1 MSFYEESIVN
11 GIIESNISYFILNFK
26 EYKNTD
32 IFINYFNDY
41 INGDLVD
48 ANEVYKTILN
58 KIIKK
63 NKNDIFVEMCDY
75 CLKEEEYI
83 YFIENFSNY
92 LQSQDILYNYKYNLV
107 TLFLNRPR
115 LNLLIS
121 KIDLTNCL
129 NMIIN
134 KDIIT
139 KPKSSNYNTF
149 DIFLK
154 LLKTKDTRYKIIDYF
169 SEHIH
174 KLKETKNIKSFIDLD
189 LEKGDHLLYIFQI
202 NLVLLLIDLWSNGIN
217 ETKLQKIS
225 KKETNYLS
233 ITFYQIQ
240 NILEYTLIKI
250 YQEKKT
256 RITEL
261 QKVKELIELY
271 KDNDYISYTMYKKLK
286 TDLEVNINS
295 IYTIIKNKNVI
306 LSLSKFYDNTIL
318 WLNNNYLE
326 QSNQELE
333 LELELELEQE
343 CFNDILENMYIFYK
357 NNKIELTKSVTEL
370 LENIFLGKI
379 TNNPNIKINY
389 IYLFNNYLLEIV
401 DYNSKTI
408 AINNFVNYDKNISKI
423 TLCLLTLSNS
433 FKKSFNNDQIY
444 NNIYPMSLLT
454 NVFNLTIYNVDDF
467 RYYFNSK
474 INMKYFKELIYENL
488 SHFQY
493 VVDEI
498 LELLNKINSLE
509 QSNIDLEGNLGELSE
524 EDNDIVNE
532 SKEKINNYTIYLHIF
547 SSFIIKTSKYYSN
560 IILCD
565 EIKHS
570 LNNIIILI
578 INNITIHQKKYKV
591 INKSELKF
599 IPIDLLITIKSILL
613 NLIYI
618 RKNESIVSLLISEND
633 SYIKNSIKRLSNILS
648 KKNQIKTID
657 YSYLHFL
664 NDKINDKIDNN
675 KEIEIPDDLCDP
687 IMDTLIENPV
697 MLPNNIIIDYG
708 TISRHLLTNESNPF
722 NREPLTLEILDE
734 YNKKDSIKNEI
745 DLFKTKVI
753 EFKKTHNI

>member
-63 NKNDIFVEMCDY
+63 NKNDIFVEICDY

-92 LQSQDILYNYKYNLV
+92 LQSQDIIYNYKYNLV

-115 LNLLIS
+115 LNLLLS

-149 DIFLK
+149 DIYLK
-154 LLKTKDTRYKIIDYF
+154 LLKTKDTRCKIIDYF

-174 KLKETKNIKSFIDLD
+174 KLKENKNIKSFIDLD
-189 LEKGDHLLYIFQI
+189 LEKGYHLLYIFQV

-217 ETKLQKIS
+217 ENKLQKIS
-225 KKETNYLS
+225 KKEINYLS
-233 ITFYQIQ
+233 ITFYQLQ

-286 TDLEVNINS
+286 TDLEVNINI
-295 IYTIIKNKNVI
+295 IYTIIKNKNII

-326 QSNQELE
+326 QSNQEQDLD
-333 LELELELEQE
+333 LELEQE

-357 NNKIELTKSVTEL
+357 NNKIELTQSVTEL
-370 LENIFLGKI
+370 LENIYLGKI

-408 AINNFVNYDKNISKI
+408 AIHNFVNYDKNISKL

-467 RYYFNSK
+467 RYYFSSK
-474 INMKYFKELIYENL
+474 INLKYFKELIYENL

-498 LELLNKINSLE
+498 LELLNKINSVE
-509 QSNIDLEGNLGELSE
+509 QSNINLEVNLDELSE

-591 INKSELKF
+591 INKSALKF
-599 IPIDLLITIKSILL
+599 TPIDLLITIKSILL

>member
-1 MSFYEESIVN
+1 MSLYEESIVK
-11 GIIESNISYFILNFK
+11 GIIESNICYFILHFK
-26 EYKNTD
+26 KCKDSD

-48 ANEVYKTILN
+48 VNEVYKTILN

-63 NKNDIFVEMCDY
+63 NKNDIFVEICDY
-75 CLKEEEYI
+75 CLKEETYI
-83 YFIENFSNY
+83 YFIEHFSIY

-107 TLFLNRPR
+107 TLFLNRPK
-115 LNLLIS
+115 LNILLS
-121 KIDLTNCL
+121 KIDITICL
-129 NMIIN
+129 NMLIN
-134 KDIIT
+134 EHIIT

-154 LLKTKDTRYKIIDYF
+154 LLKNKDTRDKIIDYF
-169 SEHIH
+169 RQHIQ
-174 KLKETKNIKSFIDLD
+174 KLKETKNIKSIIDLD
-189 LEKGDHLLYIFQI
+189 LEKDNHLLYIFQI
-202 NLVLLLIDLWSNGIN
+202 NLVLLQIELWSNGIN

-225 KKETNYLS
+225 KQETNYLS
-233 ITFYQIQ
+233 ITFYQLQ
-240 NILEYTLIKI
+240 NMLEYTLIKI
-250 YQEKKT
+250 YEEKKT
-256 RITEL
+256 RIKEL
-261 QKVKELIELY
+261 KKVKELIELY
-271 KDNDYISYTMYKKLK
+271 KDEDYISYTMYNKLK
-286 TDLEVNINS
+286 TDIELNINT
-295 IYTIIKNKNVI
+295 IYTIVKNKTLI
-306 LSLSKFYDNTIL
+306 LSLYKFYDNTIL
-318 WLNNNYLE
+318 WLNNRYLQ
-326 QSNQELE
+326 QSNEE
-333 LELELELEQE
+333 DKEEE

-389 IYLFNNYLLEIV
+389 IYLFNTYLLEIV

-408 AINNFVNYDKNISKI
+408 AIPNFVNYDKNISRI
-423 TLCLLTLSNS
+423 TLTLLTLSNS

-454 NVFNLTIYNVDDF
+454 NIFNLTIYNVDDF
-467 RYYFNSK
+467 RYYFDNK
-474 INMKYFKELIYENL
+474 INMKFFKELIYENL

-498 LELLNKINSLE
+498 LETLNKINSIE
-509 QSNIDLEGNLGELSE
+509 QSNLHLEGNLNELSD
-524 EDNDIVNE
+524 EDNEHVND
-532 SKEKINNYTIYLHIF
+532 SKEKINNYTIYLQIF
-547 SSFIIKTSKYYSN
+547 SSFIIKTSKYYSS

-578 INNITIHQKKYKV
+578 INNITIHQKKYKL
-591 INKSELKF
+591 INKSNLKF
-599 IPIDLLITIKSILL
+599 TPIDLLIIIKSILL

-618 RKNESIVSLLISEND
+618 RKNESIVSLLLSKND
-633 SYIKNSIKRLSNILS
+633 SYIKNSIKRINNILS
-648 KKNQIKTID
+648 KKEKIKTLE
-657 YSYLHFL
+657 YSYLNFL
-664 NDKINDKIDNN
+664 NDKINEKIDNN
-675 KEIEIPDDLCDP
+675 KDIEIPDDLCDP

-722 NREPLTLEILDE
+722 NRQPLTLEILDE

-745 DLFKTKVI
+745 ELFKAKVI
-753 EFKKTHNI
+753 EFKKNHNI

>member
-11 GIIESNISYFILNFK
+11 GVIESNISYFILNFK

-41 INGDLVD
+41 INGDLVEV
-48 ANEVYKTILN
+48 NEVYKTILN

-83 YFIENFSNY
+83 YFIDNFSNY
-92 LQSQDILYNYKYNLV
+92 LQSQDIIYNYKYNLV

-115 LNLLIS
+115 LNLLLS

-129 NMIIN
+129 NLIIN

-139 KPKSSNYNTF
+139 KPKSSNYNIF

-154 LLKTKDTRYKIIDYF
+154 LLKNKDTRCKIIDYF

-174 KLKETKNIKSFIDLD
+174 KLKENKNIKIFIDLD
-189 LEKGDHLLYIFQI
+189 LEKGAHLLYIFQV

-225 KKETNYLS
+225 KKEINYLS

-271 KDNDYISYTMYKKLK
+271 KDNDYISYTIYKKLK
-286 TDLEVNINS
+286 TDLEVNINI
-295 IYTIIKNKNVI
+295 IYTIIKNKNII

-326 QSNQELE
+326 QSNQELDQE
-333 LELELELEQE
+333 REQE

-357 NNKIELTKSVTEL
+357 NNKIELTQSVTEL
-370 LENIFLGKI
+370 LENIYLGKI

-408 AINNFVNYDKNISKI
+408 AIHNFVNYDKNISKL

-488 SHFQY
+488 SNFQY
-493 VVDEI
+493 IVDEI
-498 LELLNKINSLE
+498 LELLNKINNVE
-509 QSNIDLEGNLGELSE
+509 QSNINLEGNLDELSE

-547 SSFIIKTSKYYSN
+547 SLFIIKTSKYYSN

-578 INNITIHQKKYKV
+578 INNLTIHQKKYKV

-648 KKNQIKTID
+648 KKNQIKSID
-657 YSYLHFL
+657 YSYLIFL

>member
-63 NKNDIFVEMCDY
+63 NKNDIFVEICDY

-115 LNLLIS
+115 LNLLLS

-149 DIFLK
+149 DIYLK
-154 LLKTKDTRYKIIDYF
+154 LLKTKDTRCKIIDYF

-174 KLKETKNIKSFIDLD
+174 KLKENKNIKSFIDLD

-286 TDLEVNINS
+286 TDLEVNINI
-295 IYTIIKNKNVI
+295 IYTIIKNKNII

-326 QSNQELE
+326 QSNQEQDLD
-333 LELELELEQE
+333 LELEQE

-370 LENIFLGKI
+370 LENIYLGKI

-408 AINNFVNYDKNISKI
+408 AIHNFVNYDKNISKL

-467 RYYFNSK
+467 RYYFSSK
-474 INMKYFKELIYENL
+474 INLKYFKELIYENL

-498 LELLNKINSLE
+498 LELLNKINSVE
-509 QSNIDLEGNLGELSE
+509 QSNINLEVNLDELSE

-591 INKSELKF
+591 INKSALKF
-599 IPIDLLITIKSILL
+599 TPIDLLITIKSILL

>member
-11 GIIESNISYFILNFK
+11 GVIESNISYFILNFK

-41 INGDLVD
+41 INGDLVEV
-48 ANEVYKTILN
+48 NEVYKTIIN

-83 YFIENFSNY
+83 YFIDNFSNY
-92 LQSQDILYNYKYNLV
+92 LQSQDIIYNYKYNLV

-115 LNLLIS
+115 LNLLLS

-129 NMIIN
+129 NLIIN

-139 KPKSSNYNTF
+139 KPKSSNYNIF

-154 LLKTKDTRYKIIDYF
+154 LLKNKDTRCKIIDYF

-174 KLKETKNIKSFIDLD
+174 KLKENKNIKIFIDLD
-189 LEKGDHLLYIFQI
+189 LEKGAHLLYIFQV

-225 KKETNYLS
+225 KKEINYLS

-271 KDNDYISYTMYKKLK
+271 KDNDYISYTIYKKLK
-286 TDLEVNINS
+286 TDLEVNINI
-295 IYTIIKNKNVI
+295 IYTIIKNKNII

-326 QSNQELE
+326 QSNQELDQE
-333 LELELELEQE
+333 REQE

-357 NNKIELTKSVTEL
+357 NNKIELTQSVTEL
-370 LENIFLGKI
+370 LENIYLGKI

-408 AINNFVNYDKNISKI
+408 AIHNFVNYDKNISKL

-488 SHFQY
+488 SNFQY
-493 VVDEI
+493 IVDEI
-498 LELLNKINSLE
+498 LELLNKINNVE
-509 QSNIDLEGNLGELSE
+509 QSNINLEGNLDELSE

-547 SSFIIKTSKYYSN
+547 SLFIIKTSKYYSN

-578 INNITIHQKKYKV
+578 INNLTIHQKKYKV

-648 KKNQIKTID
+648 KKNQIKSID
-657 YSYLHFL
+657 YSYLIFL